1 MIRARLGLDS
11 WDVLHQ
17 GLARQTG
24 LPFGWIVIGVGAVVL
39 ILLIPLRQRPGFGTA
54 SNVIVVGLAV
64 DAALTV
70 LPHPRPLIL
79 RAAFLTAGILSNGIA
94 TGLYIGA
101 GMGPGPRDGLMTG
114 LARRGMSI
122 RLARTLIE
130 VTVLA
135 TGWLLGGDVGA
146 GTVLYAVSI
155 GPLAHYFIPR
165 LTVSRP
171 DSRRESRP
179 ALTVAECE
187 SGQGPRAVAGRCA
200 AVSDEECPWRI
211 PACPVSTH
219 APAGSCWGSRMG
231 SPSLQTAGGLRS
243 SGREAVTTW

>member
-39 ILLIPLRQRPGFGTA
+39 ILWIPLRQRPGFGTA

-165 LTVSRP
+165 LTVSRA
-171 DSRRESRP
+171 RRRQCRRRP
-179 ALTVAECE
+179 HAAALFRAP
-187 SGQGPRAVAGRCA
+187 GRGPAAQRAATARCNAQAG
-200 AVSDEECPWRI
+200 
-211 PACPVSTH
+211 
-219 APAGSCWGSRMG
+219 
-231 SPSLQTAGGLRS
+231 
-243 SGREAVTTW
+243 